1 MQLTVQRNDLWRGI
15 DTVLDAV
22 PAKPT
27 LPVLAN
33 ILLSAEVDGLT
44 LASTDLSLSI
54 HTRIPAQVTEP
65 GTVAIPARALAE
77 IVREWPPGLL
87 AIQVT
92 DERMSL
98 SGRLGDGER
107 GQGEYVLSGMPA
119 GDYPEIPTRLDG
131 VSLDLSLIDGLDAA
145 HLARMITRTV
155 FAVSKDD
162 TRPVLTGVLWRIDPD
177 GMEMIA
183 TDGHRF
189 AHARRALDL
198 RTVAPEPATAIVPP
212 QMLSQLVKLL
222 SSPSGPAR
230 VTIGDSQLLF
240 AAGDTVVVSRL
251 IEGPY
256 VDYAPVVPRD
266 NEKRVQLP
274 TEQLVPA
281 VRRVSILAS
290 AYTHQIRFRLA
301 PDLLELSAVS
311 PEIGGEARESV
322 PVVYG
327 DEPLEIGYNAHYL
340 IEILRKVDAKEVLIE
355 LKNQTTAAI
364 LRPADASAGEEY
376 YCLLMPLRPTS

>member
-1 MQLTVQRNDLWRGI
+1 MQLTLQRNDLWRGLDI
-15 DTVLDAV
+15 VLDAV
-22 PAKPT
+22 PAKPS

-33 ILLSAEVDGLT
+33 ILLSAELDRLT
-44 LASTDLSLSI
+44 LASTDLALSI
-54 HTRIPAQVTEP
+54 QTRIPAQVTEP
-65 GTVAIPARALAE
+65 GAVAIPARALAE

-87 AIQVT
+87 TIQVT
-92 DERMSL
+92 GERLSL
-98 SGRLGDGER
+98 SGRLGEGER
-107 GQGEYVLSGMPA
+107 GQGAYVLSGMAA
-119 GDYPEIPTRLDG
+119 GDFPEIPTRLDG
-131 VSLDLSLIDGLDAA
+131 VSLELSQVDGLDGA

-162 TRPVLTGVLWRIDPD
+162 TRPVLTGVLWRIDAD

-198 RTVAPEPATAIVPP
+198 HAAVTAPATAIVPP
-212 QMLSQLVKLL
+212 QMLNQLVKLL
-222 SSPSGPAR
+222 STPSGPAS

-256 VDYAPVVPRD
+256 VDYAPVIPRD
-266 NEKRVQLP
+266 NEKHVQFP
-274 TEQLVPA
+274 TDQLVPA

-290 AYTHQIRFRLA
+290 AYTHQVRFKLG

-322 PVVYG
+322 PTVYDG
-327 DEPLEIGYNAHYL
+327 EPLEIGYNANYL
-340 IEILRKVDAKEVLIE
+340 IEILRKVDAKEVVVE
-355 LKNQTTAAI
+355 LKNQSTAAI
-364 LRPADASAGEEY
+364 LRPAEASVGEEY